1 MKQFRQNVLGS
12 IISSCLLL
20 CTAPGVLASEAAD
33 DVIDDNS
40 VGGVA
45 GYLLKRLNGPV
56 IDSRNPDYVFYPASS
71 IKILEH
77 LSAMRLVEAGKMNL
91 DTTNIEIC
99 NDQMNCGDGAN
110 SQSGCAILDNTL
122 RNALTVMMV
131 NSGNRTTNAVQEFV
145 GRHEY
150 LSMFNPAALGRQYM
164 NDVGQNVI
172 GYSASTQLN
181 HKFACGNVSNNP
193 ANSATLS
200 DFSLLYEAIGA
211 REDIISLAGRLEM
224 KNLMLDED
232 NGFFTGP
239 LSGIIAQE
247 ASDLGKDLIAGQFR
261 DEVRMIYK
269 AGSLPTGY
277 LSVAG
282 IIQLPINNG
291 TGKRIYTFSSF
302 IEAADIVINGTQ
314 MAVSAEVLR
323 PVIRSALQSW
333 NQYTLPG
340 PAYVGANDALGSLKA
355 IVMEMGDDPKTRSL
369 VEAAVSDMAFATKI
383 LSSPLPDNNAAQK
396 HLVAAV
402 GYLVDASGYE
412 AEGNIAAATRK
423 IVQVSSHLSDN
434 TVAAARGESLN
445 PDLESA
451 LRIIDAS
458 RTQAKARLLKGE
470 LLGAAQLYAQSTYD
484 AVLLVGDSTGG
495 GCTLYSEDA
504 TCPEHATDRIG
515 F

>member
-1 MKQFRQNVLGS
+1 MEQRKRPLLGP
-12 IISSCLLL
+12 IISACLILGA
-20 CTAPGVLASEAAD
+20 APGAFATEAAD
-33 DVIDDNS
+33 DIIDSNS

-45 GYLLKRLNGPV
+45 GYLVKRLNGPI

-110 SQSGCAILDNTL
+110 SESGCAILDNDL

-131 NSGNRTTNAVQEFV
+131 NSGNRTTNAIQEFV

-164 NDVGQNVI
+164 NDVGQNLI
-172 GYSASTQLN
+172 GYSANTQLN
-181 HKFACGNVSNNP
+181 HKFACGNVSNDP

-211 REDIISLAGRLEM
+211 REDVISQAGRLEM
-224 KNLMLDED
+224 KSLMLDED
-232 NGFFTGP
+232 NGFFTGT

-247 ASDLGKDLIAGQFR
+247 ASDLGKNLITEQFT
-261 DEVRMIYK
+261 DGVRMIYK

-291 TGKRIYTFSSF
+291 SGKRIYTFSSF
-302 IEAADIVINGTQ
+302 IEAADMVINGTQ

-340 PAYVGANDALGSLKA
+340 LGYVNANEALGNLKG
-355 IVMEMGDDPKTRSL
+355 IILEMGDDPKTRSL
-369 VEAAVSDMAFATKI
+369 VEAAASEMTSATKV
-383 LSSPLPDNNAAQK
+383 LSDPLPDSGAAQK
-396 HLVAAV
+396 HLAAAV
-402 GYLVDASGYE
+402 GYLVKTSAYDT
-412 AEGNIAAATRK
+412 EGNIAKVTRD
-423 IVQVSSHLSDN
+423 IVQVSSHLSEN
-434 TVAAARGESLN
+434 AIATARGESLE
-445 PDLESA
+445 PDLSKT
-451 LRIIDAS
+451 LRAIAAS
-458 RTQAKARLLKGE
+458 RSLADTRLLEGE
-470 LLGAAQLYAQSTYD
+470 LFDAAQLYAQTTYD
-484 AVLLVGDSTGG
+484 ADMLVGDGSS
-495 GCTLYSEDA
+495 GCPLYSEDR